1 MPPPPSLGATAVTP
15 DIGAPAA
22 ADVAAPAAPAP
33 ATTVTEH
40 PPLTTILL
48 NVAHAIDHL
57 VLLIFATAVGAIAA
71 DFGFSRWEDLMP
83 FTAGAF
89 VLFGLG
95 SVPSGKLGDHWGRRA
110 MMVVFHFGIGVSCLL
125 VSVTQ
130 NAWQLAAALTLMGA
144 FASIYHPVGIPM
156 LVQHTKR
163 PGAVIG
169 VNGLVGNLGIAV
181 AAVLTGFLVKY
192 FGWRMAFAV
201 PGLVTL
207 AIGVLFW
214 RVVPPEAAPPA
225 RRAPRQSDLPRS
237 ELLKAVLVLTITST
251 CGSLVFNFTTNGNGE
266 LMADRLRAVTADPAV
281 IGALLGVV
289 YVIAS
294 FSQLAVGRA
303 IDRYPLKRIF
313 LFIVLTQIP
322 LFLVAMHSQGWAFY
336 ALAIVFMAFVF
347 GAIPFTDALIV
358 RYVDDRMRSRVAGV
372 RLAIAFGVS
381 SLAVWIL
388 GPLVK
393 ANGFPF
399 LLALLAAIAAL
410 SAVAVTQLPASRAPL
425 SKP

>member
-1 MPPPPSLGATAVTP
+1 MPPPSATAAVSP
-15 DIGAPAA
+15 D
-22 ADVAAPAAPAP
+22 V
-33 ATTVTEH
+33 VEH
-40 PPLTTILL
+40 PPLTTVLL

-57 VLLIFATAVGAIAA
+57 VLLIFATAVGAIAV
-71 DFGFSRWEDLMP
+71 DFGFARWEDLMP
-83 FTAGAF
+83 YATGAF

-95 SVPSGKLGDHWGRRA
+95 SVPAGRLGDHWGRRA

-125 VSVTQ
+125 ASITQ
-130 NAWQLAAALTLMGA
+130 NAWQLAAALTVMGA

-156 LVQHTKR
+156 LVQHTTR

-192 FGWRMAFAV
+192 FGWRMAFVV
-201 PGLVTL
+201 PGIVTIAL
-207 AIGVLFW
+207 GILFW
-214 RVVPPEAAPPA
+214 RVVPQEAAPPS
-225 RRAPRQSDLPRS
+225 RRAAKQSALPRS
-237 ELLKAVLVLTITST
+237 ELVKAVLVLTVTST

-266 LMADRLRAVTADPAV
+266 LMADRLRNVTADPAV
-281 IGALLGVV
+281 IGALLGLV

-294 FSQLAVGRA
+294 FSQLVVGRA
-303 IDRYPLKRIF
+303 IDRYPLKRLF
-313 LFIVLTQIP
+313 LSIVLAQIP
-322 LFLVAMHSQGWAFY
+322 LFLLAALASGWMFY
-336 ALAIVFMAFVF
+336 AVSIVFMAFVF

-381 SLAVWIL
+381 SLAVWML

-393 ANGFPF
+393 ANGFSF
-399 LLALLAAIAAL
+399 LLMLLAVIAAV
-410 SAVAVTQLPASRAPL
+410 SAVAVTRLPAQRA
-425 SKP
+425 

>member
-1 MPPPPSLGATAVTP
+1 MPPPATTGA
-15 DIGAPAA
+15 
-22 ADVAAPAAPAP
+22 VAAPAPI
-33 ATTVTEH
+33 VEH
-40 PPLTTILL
+40 PPLTALLL

-71 DFGFSRWEDLMP
+71 DFGFARWEDLMP
-83 FTAGAF
+83 YATGAF

-95 SVPSGKLGDHWGRRA
+95 SVPSGRLGDHWGRRA
-110 MMVVFHFGIGVSCLL
+110 MMVVFGFGIGAACLL
-125 VSVTQ
+125 AAAAQ
-130 NAWQLAAALTLMGA
+130 NAWQLAGALTLMGA

-156 LVQHTKR
+156 LVQHTTR

-169 VNGLVGNLGIAV
+169 VNGLAGNLGIAA

-192 FGWRMAFAV
+192 FGWRMAFVV
-201 PGLVTL
+201 PGLLTIAF
-207 AIGVLFW
+207 AILFW
-214 RVVPPEAAPPA
+214 RVVPREDAPPA

-237 ELLKAVLVLTITST
+237 ELVRAVLVLTVTST

-266 LMADRLRAVTADPAV
+266 LMSDRLRAVTADPAL
-281 IGALLGVV
+281 IGALLGLV

-294 FSQLAVGRA
+294 FAQVIVGRA
-303 IDRYPLKRIF
+303 IDRYPLRRLF
-313 LFIVLTQIP
+313 LFVVLTQIP
-322 LFLVAMHSQGWAFY
+322 LFVLAMYAQGWAFY
-336 ALAIVFMAFVF
+336 VVAIAFMAFVF

-381 SLAVWIL
+381 SLAVWLL

-393 ANGFPF
+393 ANGFAF
-399 LLALLAAIAAL
+399 LLGLMAAIAAVAALAITRLPQGKAL
-410 SAVAVTQLPASRAPL
+410 SNR
-425 SKP
+425 